1 MNFKLSQ
8 MFTIPNFLS
17 ILRIPLAFL
26 FLKQEITWRLTAL
39 ILAMLTDFLDGYLA
53 RRNQWQSRLG
63 TLLDP
68 LTDKFFVFMVLFTLI
83 DENRLSF
90 WEAGAML
97 CRDLS
102 VIVFGVYLALR
113 GYLARY
119 QFRAIWCGK
128 VTTTLQFLV
137 LLALTLGYEVS
148 VMIYGSFI
156 FLGILA
162 LAELYLSPHEI
173 KPTTTTTTT
182 I

>member
-1 MNFKLSQ
+1 MMSNI
-8 MFTIPNFLS
+8 FTIPNLLS
-17 ILRIPLAFL
+17 ITRIPLAFIFLNENLTLRL
-26 FLKQEITWRLTAL
+26 FALT
-39 ILAMLTDFLDGYLA
+39 IAMLTDFLDGYLA
-53 RRNQWQSRLG
+53 RRNQWHSRLG

-83 DENRLSF
+83 GEHRLSL

-128 VTTTLQFLV
+128 VTTTLQFMV
-137 LLALTLGYEVS
+137 LLALTLGYEVPS
-148 VMIYGSFI
+148 ILYGSFI

-173 KPTTTTTTT
+173 TTPS
-182 I
+182 

>member
-1 MNFKLSQ
+1 MNPKMLK
-8 MFTIPNFLS
+8 MFTIPNLLS
-17 ILRIPLAFL
+17 LLRIPLAFL
-26 FLKQEITWRLTAL
+26 FLKDDIYWRLTAL
-39 ILAMLTDFLDGYLA
+39 VLAMLTDFFDGYLA
-53 RRNQWQSRLG
+53 RRNNWQSRLG

-68 LTDKFFVFMVLFTLI
+68 LTDKFFVFMVLFALI
-83 DENRLSF
+83 DENRLSY

-102 VIVFGVYLALR
+102 VIVFGIYLALR

-128 VTTTLQFLV
+128 VTTTLQFMV
-137 LLALTLGYEVS
+137 LLALTMGYEVS
-148 VMIYGSFI
+148 GVFYGSFI

-173 KPTTTTTTT
+173 TPKVSETSV
-182 I
+182 

>member
-1 MNFKLSQ
+1 MNFMLLK
-8 MFTIPNFLS
+8 MFTIPNLLS
-17 ILRIPLAFL
+17 LFRIPLAFL
-26 FLKQEITWRLTAL
+26 FLQQNTTVRLLAL

-53 RRNQWQSRLG
+53 RRHQWQSRLG

-68 LTDKFFVFMVLFTLI
+68 LTDKFFVFLVLFTLI
-83 DENRLSF
+83 TENHLSY

-97 CRDLS
+97 CRDVS
-102 VIVFGVYLALR
+102 VIIFGTYLALR

-137 LLALTLGYEVS
+137 LLALTLGYEVP
-148 VMIYGSFI
+148 VVLYGSFI
-156 FLGILA
+156 FLGVLA

-173 KPTTTTTTT
+173 KPSF
-182 I
+182 